1 MLGDDFLYAF
11 GTKNGSLGRKL
22 AHHHDDVALVVQK
35 FGNRL
40 PLELARHDLFRTN
53 VGDPLRQGFLSR

>member
-40 PLELARHDLFRTN
+40 PWSLPDTISSEPT
-53 VGDPLRQGFLSR
+53 